1 MQRIG
6 FRKGA
11 GFFYDNRNKYGFR
24 KAEDGLRTVAL
35 WDSPFPFASY
45 TPAFFGD
52 FPAALTEAGAYH
64 MI

>member
-6 FRKGA
+6 FHKGA

-52 FPAALTEAGAYH
+52 FPASLTEAGAYH